1 MYQILDGIRIPMKK
15 LSTFLVVF
23 GILAIHA
30 CKTEKNHEIDIET
43 PVVIKDS
50 TLIYTSYEPKET
62 DRILS
67 RASYKNRLYGF
78 WLGQCIANW
87 TGLVTEMDKI
97 GNIGPIKTGDFY
109 TRHDWNKPDQPSIWG
124 EGVPSNLSPTI
135 DFVVM
140 GEDSIWG
147 ADDDTDIE
155 YMYQHLLYTNRATI
169 LSPEQIRD
177 GWLKHIWVEEENF
190 LWVSNQK
197 ALDLMLKG
205 LLPPETSHPDH
216 NENYMMID
224 AQLTNEIFGF
234 FAPTRPDIALKMA
247 YLPIRTTAREE
258 AAWISEFYVEM
269 YALASYEDQELTL
282 KQKVHWMADEAR
294 KRLPDSSYP
303 AKMFDFV
310 KSQYE
315 AGLSWEDTR
324 DNVYQRYQVEQKDG
338 YNITSKNLYCNG
350 CFAAGI
356 NYAASIISLL
366 YGEGDIVE
374 TIKIG
379 ALTGWDSDN
388 PTATWGGLLGFM
400 IGKEGIE
407 NAFGQK
413 FSDRFNIH
421 RTRQNFPNNGIDNF
435 DSMAEKGVY
444 IVDRVVQELMNGGV
458 DLQKN
463 IWYIP
468 IPENDLTLESPKTNL
483 KSSP

>member
-1 MYQILDGIRIPMKK
+1 MITDAVL
-15 LSTFLVVF
+15 
-23 GILAIHA
+23 
-30 CKTEKNHEIDIET
+30 
-43 PVVIKDS
+43 KDS
-50 TLIYTSYEPKET
+50 ALVYTPYQPKET

-67 RASYKNRLYGF
+67 RASYKNQLYGF

-97 GNIGPIKTGDFY
+97 GNIGKIQTGDFY
-109 TRHDWNKPDQPSIWG
+109 TREDWAKPDQPSIWG
-124 EGVPSNLSPTI
+124 EGIPSNLSSTI

-155 YMYQHLLYTNRATI
+155 YMYQHLLYTNKATI

-190 LWVSNQK
+190 LWVSNQT
-197 ALDLMLKG
+197 ALDLMVKG
-205 LLPPETSHPDH
+205 LVPPETSHPDH

-247 YLPIRTTAREE
+247 HLPIRTTAREE
-258 AAWISEFYVEM
+258 AALISEFYVEM
-269 YALASYEDQELTL
+269 YALASSVGQEMTI
-282 KQKVHWMADEAR
+282 KEKIHWMADQAR
-294 KRLPDSSYP
+294 KRLPQSSYP

-310 KSQYE
+310 KSQYD
-315 AGLSWEDTR
+315 AGLPWETAR
-324 DNVYQRYQVEQKDG
+324 DNIYQRYQVEQKDG
-338 YNITSKNLYCNG
+338 YKLTSKNLYCNG

-400 IGKEGIE
+400 IGRDGIE

-435 DSMAEKGVY
+435 ENMAEKGVF

-468 IPENDLTLESPKTNL
+468 VSEHDLTVELYKTNL
-483 KSSP
+483 KSSQNI